1 MRILYGSQDK
11 YKDITEICYKKFQYK
26 NQICI
31 PDDDNNRAQ
40 LFGDPIWGTLKKIR
54 IEHNNIIKEYDDK
67 QTIFINT
74 LNNVITILDRTSII
88 QKLYQLQRSL
98 KIKYGTFYEELPEQ
112 KMAATYLT
120 GNEKVLEIGGNIGRN
135 SLIIAK
141 LMGNNS
147 LNYVTLESD
156 DTVAEKLSENRD
168 MNQLKFHIEPSALS
182 KRPLIQKTANMIND
196 TIVISNSDTI
206 ISDTVPQGF
215 KRVNNIT
222 VDELQRKYDI
232 VFDTLIIDCEGAFYY
247 ILQDFPE
254 ILDNINL
261 IIMEND
267 YTDIKQ
273 KEYIDETLIS
283 KQFKLNYFESGGREP
298 CFSHFFEVWKKNI

>member
-1 MRILYGSQDK
+1 MRILYGAQDK
-11 YKDITEICYKKFQYK
+11 YRDITEICYKKFQYK

-31 PDDDNNRAQ
+31 PDNDDNRAQ
-40 LFGDPIWGTLKKIR
+40 LFGDPIWGTLKKVM
-54 IEHNNIIKEYDDK
+54 IEQNNIIKDYDDRH
-67 QTIFINT
+67 TIFINT
-74 LNNVITILDRTSII
+74 HNNVITTIDRSPVI
-88 QKLYQLQRSL
+88 QKLYQLQSSL
-98 KIKYGTFYEELPEQ
+98 KIKYGTFYDELPEQ

-120 GNEKVLEIGGNIGRN
+120 GEEKVLEIGGNIGRN

-141 LMGNNS
+141 LMDKNS

-156 DTVAEKLSENRD
+156 DSVAFKLAENRD

-182 KRPLIQKTANMIND
+182 KRPLIQRIANMIND
-196 TIVISNSDTI
+196 TVVISNSDTI
-206 ISDTVPQGF
+206 ISDTVPEGF

-222 VDELQRKYDI
+222 FDDLEKKYNI
-232 VFDTLIIDCEGAFYY
+232 QFDTLIIDCEGAFYY

-254 ILDNINL
+254 ILDNIKL

-267 YTDIKQ
+267 YTDIQQKQ
-273 KEYIDETLIS
+273 YIDNTLINE
-283 KQFKLNYFESGGREP
+283 QFKLDYFESGGREP